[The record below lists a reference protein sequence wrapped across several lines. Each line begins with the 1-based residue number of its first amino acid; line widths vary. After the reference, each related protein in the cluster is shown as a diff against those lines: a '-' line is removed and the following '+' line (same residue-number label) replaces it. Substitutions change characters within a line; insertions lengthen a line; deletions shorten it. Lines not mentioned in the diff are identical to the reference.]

1 MPNSITVRGFILTY
15 GDKLRWRWHGGR
27 IIYSIFLKLSVYFFY
42 NLMAHFLTAAYR
54 SKLVSDKNSIRI
66 CSNIIGQSGRQIIPY
81 YMDFNVIQKND
92 ALDIEKCGIFFLLFY
107 FSLLS
112 FHADIWFADFAMSVN
127 LNCITMNDLARI
139 SPNVRIV
146 RSS

>member
-42 NLMAHFLTAAYR
+42 NLMAHFLTAGYR

-92 ALDIEKCGIFFLLFY
+92 ALDIEKCGIFFLLFFFPIVFPCGHLICGFCYVRQFKLHHYERFGTY
-107 FSLLS
+107 FTKCPDCSE
-112 FHADIWFADFAMSVN
+112 FV
-127 LNCITMNDLARI
+127 
-139 SPNVRIV
+139 
-146 RSS
+146 